1 MKNNTFIELLNIMKR
16 QAESSDFERSNFKI
30 DFERSNFKIIYD
42 SCGRIK
48 LEYVNIN
55 TNESEELETFNK
67 INFNTYVEVLK
78 RFNKFQKDKN
88 KPKIFNYITF
98 YFESYI

>member
-30 DFERSNFKIIYD
+30 IYD
-42 SCGRIK
+42 SYKSGRIK

>member
-16 QAESSDFERSNFKI
+16 QAESS

-88 KPKIFNYITF
+88 KPKIFNYITV